1 MIKTITN
8 RGTFVFNDITRQFN
22 DYLSKNNLSPSK
34 SILLYWDNYG
44 SNNYLLDDDPDKY
57 ITNIIREHTNYI
69 ADKKKCSNLVRELNL
84 NQHYPLTFNNKN
96 ELIYKNEN
104 SIYFLKE
111 KFGTMCI
118 GVECISY
125 KNLKNL
131 IIPSNKVIQEGI
143 VNIKLINQ
151 KKFVIRCYIIIYNK
165 NIYLSKYAYCAIF
178 NKNFDSS
185 KTDPNIQVC
194 EPKERHFLELHQ
206 SEYSNYIFKIRDAL
220 KYMRPLF
227 DPIVKQSSETKYTI
241 IGPDVL
247 ITSDNKIK
255 FIEFNSFPN
264 LHHSSM
270 NKNVI
275 DKMLLDLYKLVF
287 FNIKLDN
294 MMLV

>member
-1 MIKTITN
+1 M
-8 RGTFVFNDITRQFN
+8 
-22 DYLSKNNLSPSK
+22 
-34 SILLYWDNYG
+34 
-44 SNNYLLDDDPDKY
+44 
-57 ITNIIREHTNYI
+57 
-69 ADKKKCSNLVRELNL
+69 
-84 NQHYPLTFNNKN
+84 
-96 ELIYKNEN
+96 
-104 SIYFLKE
+104 KE

-131 IIPSNKVIQEGI
+131 IIPKNKVIQEGI

-151 KKFVIRCYIIIYNK
+151 KKFVIRCYIIIFNK
-165 NIYLSKYAYCAIF
+165 NIYLSKFAYCAIF
-178 NKNFDSS
+178 NKNYDNS
-185 KTDPNIQVC
+185 KTDRNIQVC

-206 SEYSNYIFKIRDAL
+206 SEYSNYIIKIRDAI

-247 ITSDNKIK
+247 ITSDDVIK

-264 LHHSSM
+264 LYHSSM

-275 DKMLLDLYKLVF
+275 DKMLLDLYKLIF
-287 FNIKLDN
+287 LNYKNDS
-294 MMLV
+294 MMLI